1 MRKFSWYTIVHP
13 DWQEGQPPLFRR
25 VGPAILPDEH
35 TCDIYFKPNRK
46 GGHTHFHCL
55 NAKIRKD
62 DRRKIKRK
70 FKKALLIAEFSNI
83 MCLAFRLPFLYNLD
97 PKRIN
102 QINRIKKGGRTWL
115 AVARNP
121 AARNRRK
128 SSIRLDARMAH
139 G

>member
-13 DWQEGQPPLFRR
+13 AWQEGQPPLFRL

-46 GGHTHFHCL
+46 GGHTHFHRL
-55 NAKIRKD
+55 NASIRKN

-83 MCLAFRLPFLYNLD
+83 MCVALGLPSLYNLD

-102 QINRIKKGGRTWL
+102 QINRVKKRRSSWL
-115 AVARNP
+115 AEVRSP
-121 AARNRRK
+121 AARNRPK
-128 SSIRLDARMAH
+128 SK